1 MMQEAIVAL
10 VVLCAAVVV
19 LRRYAPKTVKQM
31 ARSWATRAM
40 TKLGWHA
47 LAAKFAEKAEDG
59 ASCGSGCGS
68 CGACGS
74 DTAKPAE
81 KQSTISAEALKQTIP
96 R

>member
-10 VVLCAAVVV
+10 IVLCATIVV
-19 LRRYAPKTVKQM
+19 LKRYAPKTVKQ
-31 ARSWATRAM
+31 AVRSWATRAV
-40 TKLGWHA
+40 TKLGWQA
-47 LAAKFAEKAEDG
+47 LAAKIAKKAEDG

-74 DTAKPAE
+74 DSTNPAE
-81 KQSTISAEALKQTIP
+81 RQSTISAEALKQTIQ